1 MPLAE
6 IPKSSPTVLAVEAAL
21 LPGERGARRSR
32 IASCDRA
39 KSFMKSSP
47 SRSRY
52 VVCTSRFLYFSSGA
66 AGCFTA
72 LAVEAPHPIAPR
84 RRRSAGGGAPV
95 SPSVRRHD
103 GPVGLLKGAPL
114 PQHSSIRTA
123 RGGVVFFFGQQIFDF
138 PLRVRSNRTT

>member
-1 MPLAE
+1 MPHFE
-6 IPKSSPTVLAVEAAL
+6 IPPSSPSVLAAEAAL

-52 VVCTSRFLYFSSGA
+52 VVCTSRFLFFSGGVLE
-66 AGCFTA
+66 AGCVTA

-84 RRRSAGGGAPV
+84 RRHRAGATAAPHLC
-95 SPSVRRHD
+95 RRQGD
-103 GPVGLLKGAPL
+103 GPVGLRTGAETDCTR
-114 PQHSSIRTA
+114 QIGTHSGTRKSS
-123 RGGVVFFFGQQIFDF
+123 D
-138 PLRVRSNRTT
+138 NRFLISC